1 MPLRASDVLFDKYRI
16 EQQIGEGTFG
26 FVYRATDL
34 DTNSPVAIKQ
44 LRPELGYES
53 DAFQRFLRE
62 AQATCSI
69 RHPNIVSSY
78 GLERSG
84 DSYFLISEFM
94 EGGSL
99 ADLLRLRIT
108 LTPTEAV
115 DITLMILSA
124 LAYVHQQGIVH
135 RDIKPSN
142 ILFSQD
148 GCAKLCD
155 FGIARIPI
163 KGEQS
168 LTQLGTVIGTV
179 NYMSPEQARGEKVDA
194 RSDLY
199 GVGAMLYEMLAGQTY
214 LPFKRTFLYDL
225 DLVQSS
231 EPTPLPPSVP
241 PTLASVIAKALV
253 KPREQRFQ
261 TAEEMQDSLA
271 RAMGASPSMPVQS
284 RAAQWLTP
292 KLMLTAGAVAAVFV
306 LVLLAI
312 AIALFF
318 LLPR

>member
-1 MPLRASDVLFDKYRI
+1 MPLRPSDVLFDKYRI
-16 EQQIGEGTFG
+16 EELIGEGTFG

-34 DTNSPVAIKQ
+34 ASNSPIAIKQ

-62 AQATCSI
+62 AQATCAL

-94 EGGSL
+94 EGGNL
-99 ADLLRLRIT
+99 ADLLRLRGV
-108 LTPTEAV
+108 LSPAEAA
-115 DITLMILSA
+115 DITLMILNA
-124 LAYVHQQGIVH
+124 LAFVHGQGIVH

-199 GVGAMLYEMLAGQTY
+199 GVGAMLYDMLAGHPY
-214 LPFKRTFLYDL
+214 LPFKKTFLYDL
-225 DLVQSS
+225 DLIQSS
-231 EPTPLPPSVP
+231 EPTSLPPSVP
-241 PTLASVIAKALV
+241 RELASVVAKALV

-261 TAEEMQDSLA
+261 SAEEMHDSLA
-271 RAMGASPSMPVQS
+271 RAVGASPSVSELS
-284 RAAQWLTP
+284 RAAEWLTP
-292 KLMLTAGAVAAVFV
+292 RLLLTALAVAVVFV
-306 LVLLAI
+306 LVLAAI
-312 AIALFF
+312 AIGLFF
-318 LLPR
+318 LRP